1 MVIIPNNKL
10 QEKRLKKLM
19 GDEYFTKP
27 ALRLILSKLE
37 GVQRVEDMDNGRSVE
52 WNDLETERERKI
64 AMVHFWKGF
73 HYAEEWRQMEEALR
87 ERGEIE

>member
-1 MVIIPNNKL
+1 MAIIPEDRL
-10 QEKRLKKLM
+10 QEKRLKRLM
-19 GDEYFTKP
+19 GEDYYTKP

-64 AMVHFWKGF
+64 AITYFWRGVEQAQK
-73 HYAEEWRQMEEALR
+73 WMR
-87 ERGEIE
+87 EGLL